1 MNTQDYKA
9 YKKEFSGIGIRMLIS
24 TVIILALQSG
34 ASAILL
40 TLFPQWQGNFA
51 ITLVITML
59 PLYLIGFPI
68 SFALL
73 RDKNAPAIE
82 KHTMTAGQLIIA
94 FLMLYGIMIV
104 GNLIGLA
111 LTAGIGL
118 LKGSPVQNAMVNLVS
133 GGSLWVTA
141 IFTVLCAPVFEE
153 FLFRKLICSRVVK
166 YGEGV
171 AVVVSGL
178 LFGLFHM
185 NFNQFFYAFFLGCFL
200 AFLYVKTGNLKY
212 TILLHMVLN
221 FFGTVLGG
229 IIMSLDQSN
238 PFMMIIMAVY
248 SLCIYGMA
256 IAGIVLLIV
265 KRRKLTLNPGEIVI
279 EKGQRFKT
287 VILNVGMILFC
298 LVLFAIMIAQAFFL

>member
-24 TVIILALQSG
+24 TVVVLLLQTGTQAVALS
-34 ASAILL
+34 
-40 TLFPQWQGNFA
+40 LFPQWKDNFT
-51 ITLVITML
+51 IVLTVTMV
-59 PLYLIGFPI
+59 PLYVLGFPI
-68 SFALL
+68 AFLL
-73 RDKNAPAIE
+73 MRDKNAPAIE
-82 KHTMTAGQLIIA
+82 KHSMTAGQFIVA

-111 LTAGIGL
+111 LTAGIGII
-118 LKGSPVQNAMVNLVS
+118 KGTPVQNAMLNILN

-153 FLFRKLICSRVVK
+153 YLFRKLLCGRVIK
-166 YGEGV
+166 YGEGC

-200 AFLYVKTGNLKY
+200 AFIYVKTGNLKY
-212 TILLHMVLN
+212 TILLHMILN

-229 IIMSLDQSN
+229 IVMTLDQSN
-238 PFMMIIMAVY
+238 PLMLIIMAVY
-248 SLCIYGMA
+248 SLCIYA
-256 IAGIVLLIV
+256 IGISGIVLLIV
-265 KRRKLTLNPGEIVI
+265 KRRKLSLKPGEIVI

-287 VILNVGMILFC
+287 MILNIGMFLC
-298 LVLFAIMIAQAFFL
+298 CVVLFAIMIAQAFFM

>member
-1 MNTQDYKA
+1 MNTQDYK
-9 YKKEFSGIGIRMLIS
+9 KEFSSIGIRMLIS
-24 TVIILALQSG
+24 TVVILALQTG

-51 ITLVITML
+51 ITLVITMA

-82 KHTMTAGQLIIA
+82 KHSMTVGQFIIA
-94 FLMLYGIMIV
+94 FLMLYGIMII

-111 LTAGIGL
+111 FTYGIGL
-118 LKGSPVQNAMVNLVS
+118 IKGSPVQNAMVNLVT

-141 IFTVLCAPVFEE
+141 IFTVVCAPIFEE
-153 FLFRKLICSRVVK
+153 FLFRKLICDRVIK
-166 YGEGV
+166 YGEGIT
-171 AVVVSGL
+171 VVVSGL

-200 AFLYVKTGNLKY
+200 AFIYVKTGNLKY
-212 TILLHMVLN
+212 TILLHMILN
-221 FFGTVLGG
+221 FFGSVLGAV
-229 IIMSLDQSN
+229 IMTLDQSD
-238 PFMMIIMAVY
+238 PLMMIIMTCY
-248 SLCIYGMA
+248 SLCICGIV

-265 KRRKLTLNPGEIVI
+265 KRRKMTLNPGEIVI

-287 VILNVGMILFC
+287 VILNVGMLLFC
-298 LVLFAIMIAQAFFL
+298 IVLFAIMIVQAFFM